1 MLLVSF
7 ARATASIPNPTPSRP
22 LVRPPAGAG
31 GVAQAKHGACMTPS
45 FVFLRGR
52 GWIGALAVLLA
63 AVLAGCATPERP
75 AAPTGDLG
83 LEQGISY
90 AVEDLLVQARRLPQ
104 FQPGKAL
111 LGTITGAGKPIIVL
125 DAVIDGVTGQQTTAT
140 RLLDTRLLERAK
152 AGFEQF
158 DVVSVSA
165 DNLRKAQFLIAGTLT
180 TGSTSGG
187 DTGYRI
193 NLSLTEIRNG
203 LVVAQAAARVMSK
216 GVDSTPTSFFR
227 DSPSLTKDRVIEGQI
242 RTAQAAAGSEA
253 DQVYLARLPVAA
265 LVSEAAKFYEEGNHA
280 EALRYYEAAAER
292 AEGRQMRV
300 LVGIYLSNTQL
311 GRVDA
316 AAAAFGR
323 IVALGLATNNL
334 SVKFLFRPGSTDFFP
349 DPKVS
354 GPYAMWLK
362 QLSQELAASKS
373 CLVIVG
379 HTSRT
384 GSEQFNER
392 LSLQRA
398 ASIQKR
404 IEAMTPE
411 TVGRFQPVGM
421 GFRENLIG
429 SGTDDQQDA
438 LDRRVEFKVRNCG

>member
-1 MLLVSF
+1 MK
-7 ARATASIPNPTPSRP
+7 TNPI
-22 LVRPPAGAG
+22 
-31 GVAQAKHGACMTPS
+31 
-45 FVFLRGR
+45 FLALRS
-52 GWIGALAVLLA
+52 GALRVLA
-63 AVLAGCATPERP
+63 AAALVLVAACATPERP
-75 AAPTGDLG
+75 VVPSGEVA
-83 LEQGISY
+83 LEQGIAF
-90 AVEDLLVQARRLPQ
+90 AVDDLLVQARRLPQ
-104 FQPGKAL
+104 FQPAKAL
-111 LGTITGAGKPIIVL
+111 LGNITGAGKPIIVL
-125 DAVIDGVTGQQTTAT
+125 DAVIDGVTGQQTTST
-140 RLLDTRLLERAK
+140 RVLDSRLLERAK

-158 DVVSVSA
+158 DVLPVSGET
-165 DNLRKAQFLIAGTLT
+165 LKKAQFLIAGTLT

-203 LVVAQAAARVMSK
+203 VVVAQSAARVLAK

-242 RTAQAAAGSEA
+242 RTAQTPAGGEA

-311 GRVDA
+311 GRTDA
-316 AAAAFGR
+316 AANAFGR

-349 DPKVS
+349 DPKIS

-362 QLSQELAASKS
+362 QLAQELSASKA
-373 CLVIVG
+373 CLTIIG

-404 IEAMTPE
+404 IETLATD

-429 SGTDDQQDA
+429 SGTDDQQDS
-438 LDRRVEFKVRNCG
+438 LDRRVEFRVRGC

>member
-1 MLLVSF
+1 MNNYFPLRAGWVLVCALTVF
-7 ARATASIPNPTPSRP
+7 M
-22 LVRPPAGAG
+22 GA
-31 GVAQAKHGACMTPS
+31 
-45 FVFLRGR
+45 
-52 GWIGALAVLLA
+52 
-63 AVLAGCATPERP
+63 CATPERP
-75 AAPTGDLG
+75 SAPPGEVA
-83 LEQGISY
+83 LEQGIAF
-90 AVEDLLVQARRLPQ
+90 AVDDLLVQARRLPQ
-104 FQPGKAL
+104 FQPAKAL
-111 LGTITGAGKPIIVL
+111 LGNITGAGKPVIVL

-152 AGFEQF
+152 VGFEQF
-158 DVVSVSA
+158 EVLPVSG
-165 DNLRKAQFLIAGTLT
+165 DNLGKALFLIAGTLT

-193 NLSLTEIRNG
+193 NLSLTEIRSG
-203 LVVAQAAARVMSK
+203 VIVAQSAARVLAK
-216 GVDSTPTSFFR
+216 GVDSTPTSFYR

-242 RTAQAAAGSEA
+242 RTAQGATGSEA

-265 LVSEAAKFYEEGNHA
+265 LVSEAAKFYEEGKYA
-280 EALRYYEAAAER
+280 EALRYYESAAER

-311 GRVDA
+311 GRADA
-316 AAAAFGR
+316 ASAAFGR

-354 GPYAMWLK
+354 GPYASWLK
-362 QLSQELAASKS
+362 QLATELSASKA
-373 CLVIVG
+373 CLVIIG

-404 IEAMTPE
+404 IEVLSPDTM
-411 TVGRFQPVGM
+411 GRFQPVGM

-429 SGTDDQQDA
+429 SGTDDQQDS
-438 LDRRVEFKVRNCG
+438 LDRRVEFKVRAC

>member
-1 MLLVSF
+1 M
-7 ARATASIPNPTPSRP
+7 
-22 LVRPPAGAG
+22 
-31 GVAQAKHGACMTPS
+31 AQPEHGASMKNP
-45 FVFLRGR
+45 VILHRGR
-52 GWIGALAVLLA
+52 AWICAFAAVLLLSA
-63 AVLAGCATPERP
+63 CATPERP
-75 AAPTGDLG
+75 TAPAGELA
-83 LEQGISY
+83 LEQGIAF
-90 AVEDLLVQARRLPQ
+90 AVDDLLIQARRLPQ

-158 DVVSVSA
+158 DVLPVSA

-187 DTGYRI
+187 DAGYRI

-203 LVVAQAAARVMSK
+203 LVVAQAAARVMAK

-253 DQVYLARLPVAA
+253 DQLYLSRLPVAA
-265 LVSEAAKFYEEGNHA
+265 LVSEAAKLYEDGNHA

-311 GRVDA
+311 GRTDA
-316 AAAAFGR
+316 ASTAFGR
-323 IVALGLATNNL
+323 IVAMGLATNNL

-362 QLSQELAASKS
+362 QLAQELAASKS

-404 IEAMTPE
+404 IELLSAE
-411 TVGRFQPVGM
+411 TTGRFQPVGM

-438 LDRRVEFKVRNCG
+438 LDRRVEFKVRACG

>member
-1 MLLVSF
+1 MK
-7 ARATASIPNPTPSRP
+7 PNPFFLALRSSTMRA
-22 LVRPPAGAG
+22 LVVMA
-31 GVAQAKHGACMTPS
+31 
-45 FVFLRGR
+45 VF
-52 GWIGALAVLLA
+52 LLA
-63 AVLAGCATPERP
+63 ACATPERP
-75 AAPTGDLG
+75 ATPAGEVA
-83 LEQGISY
+83 LEQGIAF
-90 AVEDLLVQARRLPQ
+90 AVDDLLVQARRLPQ
-104 FQPGKAL
+104 FQPAKAL
-111 LGTITGAGKPIIVL
+111 LGNITGVGKPLIVL
-125 DAVIDGVTGQQTTAT
+125 DAVIDGVAGQQTTST
-140 RLLDTRLLERAK
+140 RLLDSRLLERAK

-158 DVVSVSA
+158 DVIPVSGET
-165 DNLRKAQFLIAGTLT
+165 LKKAQFLIAGTLT
-180 TGSTSGG
+180 TGRTSGG
-187 DTGYRI
+187 DAGYRI

-203 LVVAQAAARVMSK
+203 VVVAQSAARVLAK

-242 RTAQAAAGSEA
+242 RTAQAPAGSEA
-253 DQVYLARLPVAA
+253 DQVYLSRLPVAA
-265 LVSEAAKFYEEGNHA
+265 LVSEAAKFYEEGKYA
-280 EALRYYEAAAER
+280 EALRYYESAAER

-311 GRVDA
+311 GRADA
-316 AAAAFGR
+316 AATAFGR

-354 GPYAMWLK
+354 GPYATWLK
-362 QLSQELAASKS
+362 QLAQELSASKA

-404 IEAMTPE
+404 IETLSAD

-429 SGTDDQQDA
+429 SGTDDQQDS
-438 LDRRVEFKVRNCG
+438 LDRRVEFKVKTC

>member
-1 MLLVSF
+1 MNNYFSF
-7 ARATASIPNPTPSRP
+7 RVGRVWVCALT
-22 LVRPPAGAG
+22 VFMGA
-31 GVAQAKHGACMTPS
+31 
-45 FVFLRGR
+45 
-52 GWIGALAVLLA
+52 
-63 AVLAGCATPERP
+63 CATPERP
-75 AAPTGDLG
+75 SAPAGEVA
-83 LEQGISY
+83 LEQGITF
-90 AVEDLLVQARRLPQ
+90 AVDDLLVQARRLPQ

-111 LGTITGAGKPIIVL
+111 LGNITGAGKPVIVM
-125 DAVIDGVTGQQTTAT
+125 DAVIDGVTGQQTTST

-158 DVVSVSA
+158 EVLPVSG
-165 DNLRKAQFLIAGTLT
+165 DNLGKALFLIAGTLT

-203 LVVAQAAARVMSK
+203 VIVAQSAARVLAR
-216 GVDSTPTSFFR
+216 GVDSTPTSFYR

-242 RTAQAAAGSEA
+242 RTAQGATGSEA

-265 LVSEAAKFYEEGNHA
+265 LVSEAAKFYEEGKYV
-280 EALRYYEAAAER
+280 EALRYYESAAER

-311 GRVDA
+311 GRADA
-316 AAAAFGR
+316 ASAAFGR

-354 GPYAMWLK
+354 GPYASWLK
-362 QLSQELAASKS
+362 QLATELSASKA
-373 CLVIVG
+373 CLVIIG

-404 IEAMTPE
+404 IEVLSPDT
-411 TVGRFQPVGM
+411 TGRFQPVGM

-429 SGTDDQQDA
+429 SGTDDQQDS
-438 LDRRVEFKVRNCG
+438 LDRRVEFKVRAC

>member
-1 MLLVSF
+1 MNNHYSF
-7 ARATASIPNPTPSRP
+7 RI
-22 LVRPPAGAG
+22 
-31 GVAQAKHGACMTPS
+31 
-45 FVFLRGR
+45 GR
-52 GWIGALAVLLA
+52 ICIFSVLLFLGA
-63 AVLAGCATPERP
+63 CATPERP
-75 AAPTGDLG
+75 SEPSGEVA
-83 LEQGISY
+83 LEQGIAF

-104 FQPGKAL
+104 FQPAKTL
-111 LGTITGAGKPIIVL
+111 LGNITGSGKPVIVL
-125 DAVIDGVTGQQTTAT
+125 DAVIDGSTGQQTTAT

-152 AGFEQF
+152 AGFDQF
-158 DVVSVSA
+158 EVRPVSG
-165 DNLRKAQFLIAGTLT
+165 DNLGKALFLIAGTLT
-180 TGSTSGG
+180 TGSTSGS
-187 DTGYRI
+187 DVGYRI

-203 LVVAQAAARVMSK
+203 VIVAQSAARVLAK

-242 RTAQAAAGSEA
+242 RTAQGSTGSEA

-265 LVSEAAKFYEEGNHA
+265 LVSEAAKLYEEGKYA
-280 EALRYYEAAAER
+280 EALRYYESAAER
-292 AEGRQMRV
+292 PEGRQMRV

-311 GRVDA
+311 GRADA
-316 AAAAFGR
+316 ASAAFGR

-334 SVKFLFRPGSTDFFP
+334 SVKFLFRAGSTDFFP

-354 GPYAMWLK
+354 GPYASWLK
-362 QLSQELAASKS
+362 QLATELSASKA

-404 IEAMTPE
+404 IEALSPD

-429 SGTDDQQDA
+429 SGTDDQQDS
-438 LDRRVEFKVRNCG
+438 LDRRVEFKVRAC